1 MASDPNDP
9 LTRYTL
15 TQNPAPFPLEGQEV
29 IDKVRLQTNLIMA
42 QFMRVLPS
50 NYVSRVNGPFYTLQF
65 QAAAE
70 QLALFIVTAQEVF
83 KDSDYDY
90 TRPEFLWQV
99 LGTLVFPGA
108 TDQSGIPK
116 LDGDVTYREFLKK
129 MVILLL
135 QGATPATMKDGV
147 ELLTEAEVQILE
159 RFLEAR
165 NPSSSFTID
174 DQFFFDIFVEGGTPP
189 GTGFPNDPFTL
200 QNNVLLVLQAL
211 KPAHVLY
218 GYSHLF
224 RDAFGPLF
232 SDSMSWELS
241 SYYYDDFRKF
251 CYGAKE
257 ITGTTGTTL
266 SGRTLFSDPSRSF
279 ASVQTGGR
287 LTITSGPNAGTYRIR
302 EVLTFPVSTD
312 TTLRSYTTSPTGL
325 TGTARVASGVLTD
338 TAQDFGA
345 AVEGEIL
352 TFSSGP
358 NAGSYRLE
366 TLLGSNGGS
375 VGFASGPATQVRV
388 SPSMLRVET
397 RMPSALS
404 GQSYRVDVD
413 RLGVKVPRTILGE
426 DASVQFYL

>member
-1 MASDPNDP
+1 MANEPNDP

-15 TQNPAPFPLEGQEV
+15 TQNPAPFPLQGQEV
-29 IDKVRLQTNLIMA
+29 VDKVRQQTDLIMA

-108 TDQSGIPK
+108 TDQSGIPQ
-116 LDGDVTYREFLKK
+116 LDGDITYREFLKK
-129 MVILLL
+129 MVLLLL
-135 QGATPATMKDGV
+135 QGATPTTMKDGV
-147 ELLTEAEVQILE
+147 ELLTEAGVKVLE

-165 NPSSSFTID
+165 SPGSAFTID
-174 DQFFFDIFVEGGTPP
+174 DQFFFDIFVEGGEPP
-189 GTGFPNDPFTL
+189 GSAFPDDPFVL
-200 QNNVLLVLQAL
+200 QSNVKLVIQAL

-218 GYSHLF
+218 GYSNLF

-241 SYYYDDFRKF
+241 TYYYDDFRKF
-251 CYGAKE
+251 CYGAKA
-257 ITGTTGTTL
+257 ITGSSGTTL

-287 LTITSGPNAGTYRIR
+287 LVVTNGANVGSYRIR
-302 EVLTFPVSTD
+302 EVLAFPVSTD
-312 TTLRSYTTSPTGL
+312 TFARPYTTSPSGL
-325 TGTARVASGVLTD
+325 TGLATVVAGVLTD
-338 TAQDFGA
+338 AAQNFAA
-345 AVEGEIL
+345 AVEGETL
-352 TFSSGP
+352 TFSTGP

-366 TLLGSNGGS
+366 TLLGLNGGP
-375 VGFASGPATQVRV
+375 VGTAVGPATQVRV
-388 SPSMLRVET
+388 SPSMLRIET
-397 RMPSALS
+397 RMPAAVS
-404 GQSYRVDVD
+404 GQAYMVDVD
-413 RLGVKVPRTILGE
+413 RLGVKVPRAILSE
-426 DASVQFYL
+426 DASMQFYL